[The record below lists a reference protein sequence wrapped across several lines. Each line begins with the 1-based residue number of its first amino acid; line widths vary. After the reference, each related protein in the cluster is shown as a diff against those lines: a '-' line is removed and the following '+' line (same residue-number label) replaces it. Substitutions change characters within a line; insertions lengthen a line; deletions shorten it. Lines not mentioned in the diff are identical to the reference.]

1 MTTNHTSFSVL
12 MSVYRDETADHVR
25 TALKSVFD
33 QTIPPDEV
41 LIVEDG
47 PLPVN
52 LKEVITSFKRQYP
65 DTVQIISLSTN
76 RGLGVALRVGVEACS
91 NDLIARMDA
100 DDVAVETRF
109 QDQLAYL
116 SANPE
121 IDVLGGYVMEFS
133 RDPNES
139 GQIREVPVDPERVRS
154 FARFRCPV
162 NHPTVMFRREAVL
175 EAGNYRS
182 FRSMQDYELWMR
194 MLSQGHTIAN
204 LPTVLVKCR
213 TGNDLFDRRGGL
225 RYARTEI
232 RIQHEFLKHSSV
244 SPVVFLLNIV
254 ARIPLRLTPNVVR
267 KRVYQSILR
276 S

>member
-1 MTTNHTSFSVL
+1 MTTDRPPFSVL

-25 TALKSVFD
+25 TALESVFD
-33 QTIPPDEV
+33 QSKPPDEV

-47 PLPVN
+47 PLS
-52 LKEVITSFKRQYP
+52 LDLEAVITTFETRYP
-65 DTVQIISLSTN
+65 DTVRTISLPTN
-76 RGLGVALRVGVEACS
+76 RGLGVALRAGVKACS
-91 NDLIARMDA
+91 NDLIARMDG
-100 DDVAVETRF
+100 DDIAVETRF

-116 SANPE
+116 SDNPE
-121 IDVLGGYVMEFS
+121 VDVLGGYVMEFNS
-133 RDPNES
+133 NPDES
-139 GQIREVPVDPERVRS
+139 GRVRDVPSDAERVRS
-154 FARFRCPV
+154 VARFRCPV

-194 MLSQGHTIAN
+194 MLSEGYTIEN

-225 RYARTEI
+225 GYARTEL
-232 RIQHEFLKHSSV
+232 RIQRELLERGSV
-244 SPVVFLLNIV
+244 SPLVFLLNV
-254 ARIPLRLTPNVVR
+254 AIRTPLRLTPNAVR
-267 KRVYQSILR
+267 KRVYQALLR